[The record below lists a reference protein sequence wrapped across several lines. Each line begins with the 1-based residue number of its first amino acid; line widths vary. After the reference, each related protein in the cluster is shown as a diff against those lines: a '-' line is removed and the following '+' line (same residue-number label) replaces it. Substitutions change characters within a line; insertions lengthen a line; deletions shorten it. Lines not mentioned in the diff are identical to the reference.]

1 MRKSIII
8 RFIVPVTLLFLVNQW
23 LFAGADERTT
33 GVHDGN
39 LVITRYSNY
48 GNLGHRDSGPQME
61 WPKGTGFVYGFE
73 FIMMAGAEVLDVN
86 DDTVHIVSESYSHPT
101 SGDISPDGTHWYS
114 WQPLPGYYNMGSE
127 NKLLYPAMSH
137 KPETWPASWPHD
149 YPGEPGTRDGLW
161 NGEFGAYTRADQESY
176 YVMDDRDNDE
186 YEYYPFIGSP
196 VDSSGYPYGRRGLGF
211 EVKVRGYQWAAV
223 EAEDILIVRYD
234 IANISHK
241 DLETV
246 VFGMYVDAMVGGTN
260 DNPDHATFDD
270 LDDITY
276 CWDHDGVDNRGRTGL
291 GFFGFAFLESPGDPL
306 NGIDDDQDGLID
318 ERQDNP
324 RGNYIFGP
332 VGKFGEPKW
341 HWEGDED
348 GDWRIYEDD
357 NGNGVWDY
365 GEQIM
370 DDVGSDGVGPYDQDY
385 IAPDIDRTE
394 GNGVPDD
401 GEPNYNKTDNDESD
415 QIGLTSSALCE
426 AQSMAPDERTWNH
439 MKPGLFAW
447 VQPANL
453 AFVYGSGYF
462 KVMRGETRKF
472 AIACLFGID
481 EDDIYRNKRTMQRIY
496 DADYSFTKPPL
507 KPRLT
512 AVAGDGKVILS
523 WDKAAERSIDPIY
536 KEDFE
541 GYLVY
546 RSTDP
551 SFNDIKTVT
560 DAYGAPIYWKPI
572 AQFDLVDGL
581 KGPHPIA
588 IEGTGAQFYMGKDT
602 GLKYYYVDENV
613 QNGRTYYYAVCSY
626 DKGYDTD
633 FYEKGFSRYDLLAPV
648 APSECSKIIQTDLV
662 GNVTSVDRNCAVVVP
677 NAPSAGYVPGEVENI
692 EHIGIATGE
701 YAVNVIVSD
710 SVQDGHTYTITFVD
724 DSTDWRNTERIKIQ
738 NITTG
743 RILYE
748 NDYNEFEVSNE
759 IFEGLQF
766 EFDNDSTYIKEY
778 GWKVGNCNL
787 PVEVDT
793 AWGVKIIRVPE
804 DLEIRVLQPNADT
817 TYNPLAWE
825 RYPVNFQVW
834 STTRN
839 EQMDFMFSEPINKD
853 SMLNAGDKVYPVINA
868 KGFNYNDM
876 WEIYFRHDT
885 TQKDVILPQ
894 PGDIFEIKVYKP
906 FNSDDTL
913 RFTTAGSFISQTRAK
928 SSLDDVY
935 VVPDPYVVTASWEK
949 PLFYA
954 SGRGERRVDFIN
966 LPQECTIRIFTM
978 SGKRVRTL
986 HHSAMLTDDGTE
998 SWDLL
1003 TDDGLTVA
1011 FGVYI
1016 FHVEAPGIGSKIG
1029 KFAIIK

>member
-1 MRKSIII
+1 
-8 RFIVPVTLLFLVNQW
+8 
-23 LFAGADERTT
+23 
-33 GVHDGN
+33 
-39 LVITRYSNY
+39 
-48 GNLGHRDSGPQME
+48 
-61 WPKGTGFVYGFE
+61 
-73 FIMMAGAEVLDVN
+73 
-86 DDTVHIVSESYSHPT
+86 
-101 SGDISPDGTHWYS
+101 
-114 WQPLPGYYNMGSE
+114 
-127 NKLLYPAMSH
+127 
-137 KPETWPASWPHD
+137 
-149 YPGEPGTRDGLW
+149 
-161 NGEFGAYTRADQESY
+161 
-176 YVMDDRDNDE
+176 
-186 YEYYPFIGSP
+186 
-196 VDSSGYPYGRRGLGF
+196 
-211 EVKVRGYQWAAV
+211 
-223 EAEDILIVRYD
+223 
-234 IANISHK
+234 
-241 DLETV
+241 
-246 VFGMYVDAMVGGTN
+246 
-260 DNPDHATFDD
+260 
-270 LDDITY
+270 
-276 CWDHDGVDNRGRTGL
+276 
-291 GFFGFAFLESPGDPL
+291 
-306 NGIDDDQDGLID
+306 
-318 ERQDNP
+318 
-324 RGNYIFGP
+324 
-332 VGKFGEPKW
+332 
-341 HWEGDED
+341 
-348 GDWRIYEDD
+348 
-357 NGNGVWDY
+357 
-365 GEQIM
+365 
-370 DDVGSDGVGPYDQDY
+370 
-385 IAPDIDRTE
+385 
-394 GNGVPDD
+394 
-401 GEPNYNKTDNDESD
+401 
-415 QIGLTSSALCE
+415 
-426 AQSMAPDERTWNH
+426 
-439 MKPGLFAW
+439 
-447 VQPANL
+447 
-453 AFVYGSGYF
+453 
-462 KVMRGETRKF
+462 
-472 AIACLFGID
+472 
-481 EDDIYRNKRTMQRIY
+481 
-496 DADYSFTKPPL
+496 
-507 KPRLT
+507 
-512 AVAGDGKVILS
+512 
-523 WDKAAERSIDPIY
+523 
-536 KEDFE
+536 
-541 GYLVY
+541 
-546 RSTDP
+546 
-551 SFNDIKTVT
+551 
-560 DAYGAPIYWKPI
+560 
-572 AQFDLVDGL
+572 
-581 KGPHPIA
+581 
-588 IEGTGAQFYMGKDT
+588 
-602 GLKYYYVDENV
+602 
-613 QNGRTYYYAVCSY
+613 
-626 DKGYDTD
+626 
-633 FYEKGFSRYDLLAPV
+633 
-648 APSECSKIIQTDLV
+648 V
-662 GNVTSVDRNCAVVVP
+662 GNVISVDRNCAVVVP
-677 NAPSAGYVPGEVENI
+677 NAPSAGYVPGQVENI

-710 SVQDGHTYTITFVD
+710 SVQDGHTYEITFVD
-724 DSTDWRNTERIKIQ
+724 DSTDWRNTKRIKIQ

-906 FNSDDTL
+906 FNSNDTL
-913 RFTTAGSFISQTRAK
+913 RFTTAGSFNSQTRAK
-928 SSLDDVY
+928 ISLDDVY